1 MIRKYRIL
9 KGLLHSE
16 KGSTLLPFNK
26 YVFEVDRRANKTEI
40 KKAIEEAYKV
50 KVSDVNTMIMSGKW
64 RRVRFKPGKTP
75 DWKKAIVTL
84 RAGNKIDVTT

>member
-1 MIRKYRIL
+1 MIQKYKIL

-26 YVFEVDRRANKTEI
+26 YVFEVYKDANKAEI
-40 KKAIEEAYKV
+40 KKAIELVYKV
-50 KVSDVNTMIMSGKW
+50 KVKDVNTMIMSGKW

-84 RAGNKIDVTT
+84 RKGDKIDVTT

>member
-1 MIRKYRIL
+1 MIQKYKIL

-16 KGSTLLPFNK
+16 KGSALLSFNK
-26 YVFEVDRRANKTEI
+26 YVFEVDKHANKTEI
-40 KKAIEEAYKV
+40 RKAIEQAYKV
-50 KVSDVNTMIMSGKW
+50 KVKDINTMIMSGKW

-84 RAGNKIDVTT
+84 RQGDKIDVTA

>member
-1 MIRKYRIL
+1 MIQKFRIL

-16 KGSTLLPFNK
+16 KGSSLLPFNK
-26 YVFEVDRRANKTEI
+26 YVFEVDKRANKNEI
-40 KKAIEEAYKV
+40 KKAVELAYKV
-50 KVSDVNTMIMSGKW
+50 KVKDVNTAIMSGKW

-84 RAGNKIDVTT
+84 RSGDKIDVTT